1 MWQNSKT
8 KNITKLK
15 NLNVT
20 KLKTQS
26 MTKLIRLNFNK
37 TDKLKLRE
45 KKITNSSCD
54 KTKNN

>member
-1 MWQNSKT
+1 
-8 KNITKLK
+8 
-15 NLNVT
+15 
-20 KLKTQS
+20 